1 MFSHWQSCL
10 MKNTLSRYF
19 SEDAYKNVSEPKA
32 LKITPNGVHT
42 DLYNKIAVIPFDKLK
57 TFFKEKQ
64 HQN

>member
-1 MFSHWQSCL
+1 
-10 MKNTLSRYF
+10 MKNTHSRYF

-32 LKITPNGVHT
+32 LMIMITPNGVHT
-42 DLYNKIAVIPFDKLK
+42 DLYDKIAVIPFDKLK